1 MRATRAELREG
12 RAGAYVPYDV
22 RGLHAKFD
30 APAALSQ
37 GENGLRFWTP
47 VPKTRHLK
55 CKTRHLFWEPPFL
68 RLTGP
73 RVKVIVHIN
82 IALS

>member
-55 CKTRHLFWEPPFL
+55 CKTRHLFWERLFFAL
-68 RLTGP
+68 RDP
-73 RVKVIVHIN
+73 ECK
-82 IALS
+82 